1 MKKLLLAT
9 SLLGFITT
17 NSFAMEGEG
26 DIFRSSLVVDKL
38 EYQFSDEKATNWD
51 VYGYAGYDIN
61 KIYIY
66 SEGEKV
72 KNESANSENQLVYSR
87 AISPFWDAQIGIG
100 YDKNNEAHQTWGI
113 IGLQGLSQYFFET
126 RTTLLL
132 GEDGNIGLRAEA
144 EYDALLTQKL
154 ILTPSIQLSAYTK
167 DNEEMGIGSGFSNI
181 TIGTRLRYEITR
193 EFAPYIGVEWNKNLG
208 NTNDISSLDEVY
220 AVVYNTPKCQ
230 DNFF

>member
-1 MKKLLLAT
+1 MKKLLLTT
-9 SLLGFITT
+9 SILGFITI
-17 NSFAMEGEG
+17 NSFAMEGSG

-38 EYQFSDEKATNWD
+38 EYQFSDEKSTNWD
-51 VYGYAGYDIN
+51 VYGYMGHDIN

-72 KNESANSENQLVYSR
+72 KNESAKSENQLVYSR
-87 AISPFWDAQIGIG
+87 AISPFWDAQVGID

-126 RTTLLL
+126 RTILLF
-132 GEDGNIGLRAEA
+132 GEDGNIGLRTQA

-167 DNEEMGIGSGFSNI
+167 DNQEMSIGSGFSNI
-181 TIGTRLRYEITR
+181 KMGARLRYEFTR

-208 NTNDISSLDEVY
+208 NTNDISSLNDVY
-220 AVVYNTPKCQ
+220 AVAGVR
-230 DNFF
+230 FWF

>member
-87 AISPFWDAQIGIG
+87 AISPFWDAQIGAG
-100 YDKNNEAHQTWGI
+100 YDKNEESHQTWGI

-220 AVVYNTPKCQ
+220 AVVGMR
-230 DNFF
+230 FWF